1 MWATLALA
9 AVLQPVPAQGA
20 KLSITNVRNTYG
32 ILGQERKGNE
42 FLPGDIYV
50 VSFDIEGLQVK
61 DGGEIEYSMS
71 MELKDGKGKSQFKKE
86 PQDLKAFNA
95 LGGNKLPA
103 FAITDIGLDTPPG
116 EYTLTV
122 NVTDRAAKDKPTA
135 NLERKFTVAPK
146 KFAIVGLMLTNEA
159 HNMPMPPVGVVG
171 ETLRINYLAVGFEL
185 TKDKQQPNLS
195 LEMRVLDDAGK
206 PTFAKPIADTVTTAD
221 DQDTKRYPVSY
232 LVPLNRKG
240 TYTVVL
246 KVTDNIAKKTVEEK
260 VSITVYE
267 QK

>member
-116 EYTLTV
+116 EYTVTV
-122 NVTDRAAKDKPTA
+122 NVTDRAA
-135 NLERKFTVAPK
+135 
-146 KFAIVGLMLTNEA
+146 
-159 HNMPMPPVGVVG
+159 
-171 ETLRINYLAVGFEL
+171 
-185 TKDKQQPNLS
+185 KDKQQPNLS

-246 KVTDNIAKKTVEEK
+246 KVTDNLAKKTVEEK

>member
-20 KLSITNVRNTYG
+20 KLKITNDRPTYG

-42 FLPGDIYV
+42 LLPGDIYV

-61 DGGEIEYSMS
+61 DSGEVEYSMS
-71 MELKDGKGKSQFKKE
+71 MELKDSKGKSQFKKE

-95 LGGNKLPA
+95 LGGSRLPA
-103 FAITDIGLDTPPG
+103 FAMTDIGLDTPPG

-122 NVTDRAAKDKPTA
+122 NVTDRAAKDKPTV

-146 KFAIVGLMLTNEA
+146 KFGIVSVVLTNDQGT
-159 HNMPMPPVGVVG
+159 PMPSVGVVG
-171 ETLRINYLAVGFEL
+171 QTLVVNFLVVGFEL
-185 TKDKQQPNLS
+185 TKEKQQPNLVF
-195 LEMRVLDDAGK
+195 EMRVLDENGK
-206 PTFAKPIADTVTTAD
+206 PTVAKPPVDTVTTAD
-221 DQDTKRYPVSY
+221 AQTMNRMPMHY
-232 LVPLNRKG
+232 LVPLNRGGK
-240 TYTVVL
+240 YTVEC
-246 KVTDNIAKKTVEEK
+246 KVTDKLANKTVEEK
-260 VSITVYE
+260 LSITVYE

>member
-32 ILGQERKGNE
+32 ILGQERKSNE
-42 FLPGDIYV
+42 LLPGDIFV

-61 DGGEIEYSMS
+61 DSGDVEYSMS
-71 MELKDGKGKSQFKKE
+71 MELKDSKDKSQFKKE

-103 FAITDIGLDTPPG
+103 FAMTDIGLDTPPG

-122 NVTDRAAKDKPTA
+122 NVTDRLSKAKA
-135 NLERKFTVAPK
+135 ELVRKFTVAPK
-146 KFAIVGLMLTNEA
+146 KFGIVGLLLTNEA
-159 HNMPMPPVGVVG
+159 HTMPMPPVGVVG
-171 ETLRINYLAVGFEL
+171 QTLRVNYLAVGFEL

-195 LEMRVLDDAGK
+195 VEMRVLDDAGK
-206 PTFAKPIADTVTTAD
+206 PTFAKPVADTVTTAD
-221 DQDTKRYPVSY
+221 DQDTKRYPISY
-232 LVPLNRKG
+232 LIPLNRKG
-240 TYTVVL
+240 TYTIAL

-260 VSITVYE
+260 LSITVHE